1 MTMTKTTAKKL
12 AAAAAMCLTV
22 GVVLAAGTGKFAKK
36 PRIQGVQIGQAYA
49 AVNGTRSFT
58 EAVAVVQ
65 NDVLVGAYLDD
76 FQFNDAKPEVV
87 GVPNS
92 DAAFGADYAEGQ
104 VLMSKR
110 ENTGFY
116 SQLMTDYAGSTVS
129 IDANF
134 DAIQE
139 FAVGKTIAELKAV
152 AAKGAEAVDAVSGA
166 TLADTAG
173 YLSALVQAAEAA
185 QSNAVAPFEGDVR
198 QLELKVV
205 YSAANGDNCFTSGA
219 AVTCGDTIVASYV
232 DEFQF
237 MDASPEII
245 GVPNSD
251 ADLSAGYASGKV
263 LASKRVN
270 TKTYS
275 QMMADY
281 AGSTVTIDAN
291 YNSIQEH
298 LAGMSIAAAAALS
311 QDTAAVDAVS
321 GATLVNTANYVGVIV
336 DAAQKLMFRH
346 FAASGAFTARRR
358 LFSAKS
364 AKNPVLRAYPYANRV
379 QSGILKIT
387 MPVCGKNGGRKPWT
401 IACTKHISRS

>member
-1 MTMTKTTAKKL
+1 MTKSMTKKI
-12 AAAAAMCLTV
+12 AAAAGMCLIV
-22 GVVLAAGTGKFAKK
+22 GAALAVGTGMFAKEADNGV
-36 PRIQGVQIGQAYA
+36 QGIQIGQAYA

-65 NDVLVGAYLDD
+65 NDVVVAAYLDD

-110 ENTGFY
+110 QNTGFY
-116 SQLMTDYAGSTVS
+116 SQMMTDYAGSTVA
-129 IDANF
+129 IDANY

-139 FAVGKTIAELKAV
+139 FAVGKTISELKAV

-173 YLSALVQAAEAA
+173 YLGAIVQAAEAA
-185 QSNAVAPFEGDVR
+185 QSAPVSPFEGDVS
-198 QLELKVV
+198 QLKLNVV

-219 AVTCGDTIVASYV
+219 AVTNGDTIVASYV

-237 MDASPEII
+237 MDASDEIV

-251 ADLSAGYASGKV
+251 ADLSAGYAEGKV

-270 TKTYS
+270 AAPYS
-275 QMMADY
+275 KMMTDY
-281 AGSTVTIDAN
+281 AGSTVSIDAN
-291 YNSIQEH
+291 YDSIQSY
-298 LAGMSIAAAAALS
+298 LAGMTISAAAALS
-311 QDTAAVDAVS
+311 QDAAAVDAVS

-336 DAAQKLMFRH
+336 EAAQ
-346 FAASGAFTARRR
+346 
-358 LFSAKS
+358 
-364 AKNPVLRAYPYANRV
+364 
-379 QSGILKIT
+379 Q
-387 MPVCGKNGGRKPWT
+387 
-401 IACTKHISRS
+401 

>member
-36 PRIQGVQIGQAYA
+36 PQIQGVQIGQAYA

-185 QSNAVAPFEGDVR
+185 QSNAVAPF
-198 QLELKVV
+198 
-205 YSAANGDNCFTSGA
+205 
-219 AVTCGDTIVASYV
+219 
-232 DEFQF
+232 
-237 MDASPEII
+237 
-245 GVPNSD
+245 
-251 ADLSAGYASGKV
+251 
-263 LASKRVN
+263 
-270 TKTYS
+270 
-275 QMMADY
+275 
-281 AGSTVTIDAN
+281 
-291 YNSIQEH
+291 
-298 LAGMSIAAAAALS
+298 
-311 QDTAAVDAVS
+311 
-321 GATLVNTANYVGVIV
+321 
-336 DAAQKLMFRH
+336 
-346 FAASGAFTARRR
+346 
-358 LFSAKS
+358 
-364 AKNPVLRAYPYANRV
+364 
-379 QSGILKIT
+379 
-387 MPVCGKNGGRKPWT
+387 
-401 IACTKHISRS
+401 

>member
-1 MTMTKTTAKKL
+1 M
-12 AAAAAMCLTV
+12 
-22 GVVLAAGTGKFAKK
+22 
-36 PRIQGVQIGQAYA
+36 
-49 AVNGTRSFT
+49 
-58 EAVAVVQ
+58 VQ

-237 MDASPEII
+237 MDASPEDYWRAQQRCRPERRLCI
-245 GVPNSD
+245 GQG
-251 ADLSAGYASGKV
+251 AGLQAGEHQDLQPDDGRLCWLYGHHRCQ
-263 LASKRVN
+263 L
-270 TKTYS
+270 
-275 QMMADY
+275 QL
-281 AGSTVTIDAN
+281 
-291 YNSIQEH
+291 H
-298 LAGMSIAAAAALS
+298 
-311 QDTAAVDAVS
+311 S
-321 GATLVNTANYVGVIV
+321 GAPG
-336 DAAQKLMFRH
+336 RH
-346 FAASGAFTARRR
+346 EHCSCRGPESG
-358 LFSAKS
+358 
-364 AKNPVLRAYPYANRV
+364 
-379 QSGILKIT
+379 
-387 MPVCGKNGGRKPWT
+387 C
-401 IACTKHISRS
+401 SRSGRCVRRYPGEHCKLCGRYRGRCTEVNVPTFCRFRCFYSSEAAFFCQKRKKSRSACISLCKPGTKRYTKNNYACVR

>member
-270 TKTYS
+270 TKPYS

-311 QDTAAVDAVS
+311 QDAAAVDAVS

-336 DAAQKLMFRH
+336 DAAQK
-346 FAASGAFTARRR
+346 
-358 LFSAKS
+358 
-364 AKNPVLRAYPYANRV
+364 
-379 QSGILKIT
+379 
-387 MPVCGKNGGRKPWT
+387 
-401 IACTKHISRS
+401 

>member
-36 PRIQGVQIGQAYA
+36 PQIQGVQIGQAYA

-219 AVTCGDTIVASYV
+219 AVT
-232 DEFQF
+232 
-237 MDASPEII
+237 
-245 GVPNSD
+245 
-251 ADLSAGYASGKV
+251 
-263 LASKRVN
+263 
-270 TKTYS
+270 
-275 QMMADY
+275 
-281 AGSTVTIDAN
+281 
-291 YNSIQEH
+291 
-298 LAGMSIAAAAALS
+298 
-311 QDTAAVDAVS
+311 
-321 GATLVNTANYVGVIV
+321 
-336 DAAQKLMFRH
+336 
-346 FAASGAFTARRR
+346 
-358 LFSAKS
+358 
-364 AKNPVLRAYPYANRV
+364 
-379 QSGILKIT
+379 
-387 MPVCGKNGGRKPWT
+387 
-401 IACTKHISRS
+401 

>member
-270 TKTYS
+270 TKPYS

-298 LAGMSIAAAAALS
+298 LAGRGPEPGCCRSGRCVRRYPSEHCKLCGRYRGRCTEVNVPTFCRFRCFYGPEAAFFC
-311 QDTAAVDAVS
+311 
-321 GATLVNTANYVGVIV
+321 
-336 DAAQKLMFRH
+336 QK
-346 FAASGAFTARRR
+346 
-358 LFSAKS
+358 
-364 AKNPVLRAYPYANRV
+364 
-379 QSGILKIT
+379 
-387 MPVCGKNGGRKPWT
+387 RK
-401 IACTKHISRS
+401 KSRSACVSLCKPGTKRYTENNYACVR

>member
-1 MTMTKTTAKKL
+1 MTKSMTKKI
-12 AAAAAMCLTV
+12 AAAAGMCLIV
-22 GVVLAAGTGKFAKK
+22 GAALAVGAGIFAKEADNGV
-36 PRIQGVQIGQAYA
+36 QGIQIGQTYA

-65 NDVLVGAYLDD
+65 NDVLVAAYLDD

-110 ENTGFY
+110 QNTGFY
-116 SQLMTDYAGSTVS
+116 SQMMTDYAGSTVS

-139 FAVGKTIAELKAV
+139 FAVGKTISELKAV

-173 YLSALVQAAEAA
+173 YLGAIVQAAEAA
-185 QSNAVAPFEGDVR
+185 QSAPVAPFEGDVS
-198 QLELKVV
+198 QLELNVV

-219 AVTCGDTIVASYV
+219 AVTDGDTIVASYV

-237 MDASPEII
+237 MDASDEIV

-251 ADLSAGYASGKV
+251 ADLGAGYAEGKV

-270 TKTYS
+270 TEPYS
-275 QMMADY
+275 QMMTDY
-281 AGSTVTIDAN
+281 AGSTVSIDSN
-291 YNSIQEH
+291 YDAIQSY
-298 LAGMSIAAAAALS
+298 LAGMTISAAAALS
-311 QDTAAVDAVS
+311 QDAAAVDAVS

-336 DAAQKLMFRH
+336 EAAQ
-346 FAASGAFTARRR
+346 
-358 LFSAKS
+358 
-364 AKNPVLRAYPYANRV
+364 
-379 QSGILKIT
+379 Q
-387 MPVCGKNGGRKPWT
+387 
-401 IACTKHISRS
+401 

>member
-1 MTMTKTTAKKL
+1 MTKSMTKKI
-12 AAAAAMCLTV
+12 AAAAGMCLIV
-22 GVVLAAGTGKFAKK
+22 GAALAVGTGMFAKEADNGV
-36 PRIQGVQIGQAYA
+36 QGIQIGQAYA

-65 NDVLVGAYLDD
+65 NDVLVAAYLDD

-110 ENTGFY
+110 QNTGFY
-116 SQLMTDYAGSTVS
+116 SQMMTDYAGSTVS
-129 IDANF
+129 IDANY

-139 FAVGKTIAELKAV
+139 FAVGKTISELKAV

-173 YLSALVQAAEAA
+173 YLGAIVQAAEAA
-185 QSNAVAPFEGDVR
+185 QSAPVSPFEGDVS
-198 QLELKVV
+198 QLKLHVV

-219 AVTCGDTIVASYV
+219 AVTDGDTIVASYV

-237 MDASPEII
+237 MDASDEIV

-251 ADLSAGYASGKV
+251 ADLSAGYAEGKV

-270 TKTYS
+270 AAPYS
-275 QMMADY
+275 KMMTDY
-281 AGSTVTIDAN
+281 AGSTVSIDAN
-291 YNSIQEH
+291 YDSIQSY
-298 LAGMSIAAAAALS
+298 LAGMTISAAAALS
-311 QDTAAVDAVS
+311 QDAAAVDAVS

-336 DAAQKLMFRH
+336 EAAQ
-346 FAASGAFTARRR
+346 
-358 LFSAKS
+358 
-364 AKNPVLRAYPYANRV
+364 
-379 QSGILKIT
+379 Q
-387 MPVCGKNGGRKPWT
+387 
-401 IACTKHISRS
+401 

>member
-1 MTMTKTTAKKL
+1 MTKSMTKKI
-12 AAAAAMCLTV
+12 AAAAGMCLIV
-22 GVVLAAGTGKFAKK
+22 GAALAVGTGMFAKEADNGV
-36 PRIQGVQIGQAYA
+36 QGIQIGQAYA

-65 NDVLVGAYLDD
+65 NDVLVAAYLDD

-110 ENTGFY
+110 QNTGFY
-116 SQLMTDYAGSTVS
+116 SQMMTDYAGSTVA
-129 IDANF
+129 IDANY

-139 FAVGKTIAELKAV
+139 FAVGKTISELKAV

-173 YLSALVQAAEAA
+173 YLGAIVQAAEAA
-185 QSNAVAPFEGDVR
+185 QSAPVAPFEGDVS
-198 QLELKVV
+198 QLELNVV

-219 AVTCGDTIVASYV
+219 AVTDGDTIVASYV

-237 MDASPEII
+237 MDASDEIV

-251 ADLSAGYASGKV
+251 ADLSAGYAEGKV

-270 TKTYS
+270 AAPYS
-275 QMMADY
+275 KMMTDY
-281 AGSTVTIDAN
+281 AGSTVSIDSN
-291 YNSIQEH
+291 YDSIQSH
-298 LAGMSIAAAAALS
+298 LVGMTISAAAALS
-311 QDTAAVDAVS
+311 QDAAAVDAVS

-336 DAAQKLMFRH
+336 EAAQ
-346 FAASGAFTARRR
+346 
-358 LFSAKS
+358 
-364 AKNPVLRAYPYANRV
+364 
-379 QSGILKIT
+379 Q
-387 MPVCGKNGGRKPWT
+387 
-401 IACTKHISRS
+401 